1 MNSKLL
7 DYQNIRLKLY
17 VKCSLHTISEND
29 LLISDAFINAKRIE
43 NFVTSNESIGEGNAL
58 TKEEYQ
64 WLFDETYINAT
75 AIYQEIYG
83 VHKIYSNL
91 KGSKS
96 CQDMFRSYFDTNDI
110 DERNAVLDKMAVSIC
125 DISDTQ
131 LIELVEILH
140 HYLGKCN

>member
-1 MNSKLL
+1 MIIK
-7 DYQNIRLKLY
+7 IIPTIKT
-17 VKCSLHTISEND
+17 VCKIFIHTISEND
-29 LLISDAFINAKRIE
+29 LLISDAFINPKRIE

-83 VHKIYSNL
+83 VHKIHSNL

-96 CQDMFRSYFDTNDI
+96 CQDKFRSYFDTSDV
-110 DERNAVLDKMAVSIC
+110 DERNFVLDKMAVSIC

-140 HYLGKCN
+140 HYLGRCN